1 MTGPIDCGPAPDAAE
16 LVRLWAQGCGRPAAA
31 RVREFLAALDDRA
44 RHDPLGVHQQR
55 ALALHRAVV
64 GRPIEAVVACPGC
77 GTDNEFTVP
86 AAQIRALPAP
96 APDAVVRLAVPGAA
110 GGEVRFRL
118 PTVADL
124 DAVAGSSPGEGIRA
138 LAART
143 RLDADLPDPT
153 EADVT
158 GADLTEA
165 DVARLARAW
174 EALDPAGSVQV
185 ELTCATCGGDVAA
198 DVAVAEFVARD
209 LDRTVEGL
217 LRDVDAIARAYGW
230 SEDAILGL
238 PAERRRRYVD
248 LVRADHPR
256 SRPFAAVPA

>member
-1 MTGPIDCGPAPDAAE
+1 MTGPIDGGPAPDAAE

-86 AAQIRALPAP
+86 IAQICAVAAP
-96 APDAVVRLAVPGAA
+96 APDAAARLAVA
-110 GGEVRFRL
+110 GGEARFRL

-124 DAVAGSSPGEGIRA
+124 DAVAGASYDEGLRA

-143 RLDADLPDPT
+143 RLDADPPDLTDPT
-153 EADVT
+153 D
-158 GADLTEA
+158 ADLTEA
-165 DVARLARAW
+165 DLARLAQAW
-174 EALDPAGSVQV
+174 EELDPAGSVQV
-185 ELTCATCGGDVAA
+185 HLSCAGCGADLAA

-209 LDRTVEGL
+209 LDRTVDGL
-217 LRDVDAIARAYGW
+217 LRDVDVIARAYGW